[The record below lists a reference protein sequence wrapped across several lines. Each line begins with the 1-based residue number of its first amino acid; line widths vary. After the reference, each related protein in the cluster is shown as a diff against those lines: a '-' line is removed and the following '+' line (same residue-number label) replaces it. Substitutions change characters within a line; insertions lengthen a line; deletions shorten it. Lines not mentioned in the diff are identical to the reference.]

1 MSVAG
6 ARVILHRVGR
16 GAQGPVD
23 SVLADAAGRFV
34 FRFRPDTSALYL
46 LSARYGGIEY
56 FSPPVRTKAASPDTG
71 IRLVV
76 YDTSSSTPIGVE
88 ARHIV
93 VPRAGDDGAR
103 AVLDLIVLL
112 NDGRR
117 ARVSPD
123 STRPSW
129 EMILPRGTGELEVG
143 EGDVSPDAVIRV
155 GDTVRVLAPL
165 APGQK
170 QISLQYAVVPVDGRI
185 AFPAGSGQS
194 VNVLV
199 EERTLQVSGGRLA
212 LADSQ
217 VIEGRAFRRFTGEV
231 PAGGAVVLTV
241 GVAGAA
247 ALSRWALPVLVS
259 TMALVLALAAWRFV
273 GRRAVAPSA
282 GSTGTASSP
291 QRLLDALA
299 ALDAQYAG
307 RESEVAPDVW
317 ARYVA
322 DRARLRAQLADV
334 LAAGRSSS

>member
-1 MSVAG
+1 
-6 ARVILHRVGR
+6 
-16 GAQGPVD
+16 
-23 SVLADAAGRFV
+23 
-34 FRFRPDTSALYL
+34 
-46 LSARYGGIEY
+46 
-56 FSPPVRTKAASPDTG
+56 
-71 IRLVV
+71 VV
-76 YDTSSSTPIGVE
+76 YDTSSAAPIGVE

-93 VPRAGDDGAR
+93 VPRAGDDGTR
-103 AVLDLIVLL
+103 SVLDLIVLS

-129 EMILPRGTGELEVG
+129 EMTLPRGTGEMEVG

-185 AFPAGSGQS
+185 AFPVGPNRQP

-199 EERTLQVSGGRLA
+199 EERTLRVSGGRLA

-231 PAGGAVVLTV
+231 PPGAAIVLTV
-241 GVAGAA
+241 EVAGAA
-247 ALSRWALPVLVS
+247 ALSRSALPVLVG
-259 TMALVLALAAWRFV
+259 TMALLLALAGWRLL
-273 GRRAVAPSA
+273 GRRAVVPTE
-282 GSTGTASSP
+282 GHTGKPSSP

-299 ALDAQYAG
+299 ALDARYSG
-307 RESEVAPDVW
+307 RESEVAPDEW

-322 DRARLRAQLADV
+322 DRARLRTQLADV
-334 LAAGRSSS
+334 LAARRSSP